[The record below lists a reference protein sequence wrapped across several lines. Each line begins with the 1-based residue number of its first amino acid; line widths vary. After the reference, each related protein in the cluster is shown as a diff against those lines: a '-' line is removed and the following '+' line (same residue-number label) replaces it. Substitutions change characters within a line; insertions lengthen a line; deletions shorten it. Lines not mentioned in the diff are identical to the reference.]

1 MRIMAREIGNSNILP
16 EDWIDDSL
24 ENYLYHH
31 TTKSHI
37 IYVVVVLAVS
47 AALISL
53 PFIYVD
59 ITVNGSGIIRPTAE
73 RSTITA
79 PVSEIV
85 DSVFVHEGDKLV
97 KGQPVLRF
105 RTSSED
111 TKIVYQKDL
120 RSDLNEQYHDLC
132 FLAKGIRPKTFQ
144 SSVRQQEYLSF
155 LSQREQ
161 AETDL
166 NQYRVEW
173 QRNKKLFDKMVI
185 SEEEYNKY
193 LYQYQDKI
201 NELKTLVQNK
211 LSTWQTD
218 RNNLLIQRNEAT
230 SNIIGNEVDKDLYTV
245 RSPIA
250 GTIEQFN
257 GIYRGLSLQT
267 GTQIAV
273 ISPNSSPYLE
283 VYVEPKN
290 IAFIHVGMPVKVQV
304 ESFNYN
310 EWGTIDGK
318 VSKISSDYIVDNN
331 NNYLFKI
338 KVKLLKDYLEMKS
351 TKRRGYIKKGMTAIA
366 HFVVT
371 RQSLFELLYKN
382 IDNWM
387 NPTQYKSN
395 EDKKQE

>member
-85 DSVFVHEGDKLV
+85 DSVFVHEGDKLI

-120 RSDLNEQYHDLC
+120 RSDLNEQYNDLC

-173 QRNKKLFDKMVI
+173 QRNKKLFDKMII

-218 RNNLLIQRNEAT
+218 KNNLLIQRNEAT

-318 VSKISSDYIVDNN
+318 VSKISSDYIVDND

-338 KVKLLKDYLEMKS
+338 KVKLSKDYLEMKS
-351 TKRRGYIKKGMTAIA
+351 ARRRGYIKKGMTAIA

-387 NPTQYKSN
+387 NPTQYKSSD
-395 EDKKQE
+395 DKRQE